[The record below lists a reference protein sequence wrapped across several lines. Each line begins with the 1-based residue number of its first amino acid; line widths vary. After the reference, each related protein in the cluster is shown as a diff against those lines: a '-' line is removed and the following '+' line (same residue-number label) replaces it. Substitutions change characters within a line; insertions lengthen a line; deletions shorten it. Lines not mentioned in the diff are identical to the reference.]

1 MHMTS
6 SLKIVMISFQ
16 GVRNLNFC
24 SGRVILNL
32 DNDDIIVYKFLLMGC
47 CKLIL

>member
-6 SLKIVMISFQ
+6 SLKIVMIPF
-16 GVRNLNFC
+16 REAINLNFC

-32 DNDDIIVYKFLLMGC
+32 DNDDIIVTKFLLMGWF
-47 CKLIL
+47 